1 MNVISM
7 AKCDGCGRL
16 IRCAVCGKPVE
27 AVPVLENEIFMP
39 DGVPLCVKCTAQ
51 PEIQTNEPHPLTRKH
66 GSTVLQAWPE
76 FLNS

>member
-39 DGVPLCVKCTAQ
+39 DGVPLCGNALRSRRYR
-51 PEIQTNEPHPLTRKH
+51 QTSRIP
-66 GSTVLQAWPE
+66 
-76 FLNS
+76 